1 MALEKIG
8 SFMWAPE
15 YMDGY
20 VDISG
25 LTNYSSASA
34 VSQDVASCENSAII
48 RAEGDSSKYPA
59 VWTAYNYS
67 TAGTKVGDWCLPA
80 ASRGYCYVNGGD
92 NLPCGL

>member
-25 LTNYSSASA
+25 LTNYRSASA

-59 VWTAYNYS
+59 VWTAREYK
-67 TAGTKVGDWCLPA
+67 TAGTDTIHGIQILV
-80 ASRGYCYVNGGD
+80 VV
-92 NLPCGL
+92 

>member
-1 MALEKIG
+1 MGGGQALALESVNGGTIYLW
-8 SFMWAPE
+8 STE
-15 YMDGY
+15 Y

-59 VWTAYNYS
+59 VWAAREYK
-67 TAGTKVGDWCLPA
+67 TAGTDTIHGIQILV
-80 ASRGYCYVNGGD
+80 VV
-92 NLPCGL
+92 